1 MGGKEKDARWFRSTP
16 IIGSKSIGFIRT
28 ISIRGKRRGFP
39 GSASNPNE
47 VFLAFIRFPLTKATA
62 SSFEEE
68 SLTFFKR
75 SALVRSESFFHLLL
89 SLSPRGDCPMIARN
103 EIFSP
108 PSTEEISLEKET
120 RVRFILREDNRQ
132 ISWNRFSQNFHLC
145 FVPNRSFRRSKIFA
159 FSPLREK
166 WLGFHLDLSKKCIIV
181 PEKSHIRP
189 RRDLDFILDS
199 WEKRSGNYSRS
210 TRISILSKK
219 FLTPPHIEILNGWK
233 RSSGTCRERG
243 QPAIPRNRVENTNK
257 EAGLA

>member
-1 MGGKEKDARWFRSTP
+1 MGGKGKDARWFRSTP

-181 PEKSHIRP
+181 LWSIRSFRRNLTFDLEEIWISYSIPEKKDRGIIRD
-189 RRDLDFILDS
+189 RLEF
-199 WEKRSGNYSRS
+199 RSFRKNS
-210 TRISILSKK
+210 
-219 FLTPPHIEILNGWK
+219 
-233 RSSGTCRERG
+233 
-243 QPAIPRNRVENTNK
+243 
-257 EAGLA
+257 